1 MGPNLS
7 VEFRGDVT
15 VVLSDVI
22 DKISEEDFK

>member
-1 MGPNLS
+1 MGNNLD
-7 VEFRGDVT
+7 VGFRGDVT